1 MFKAR
6 FLLVLLPF
14 SFGVFAQD
22 VNPSV
27 WTLHNGR
34 YDLNE
39 RFYLHS
45 EVHFRFTDGLATFQQ
60 FLFRPQ
66 LSFIQNDHL
75 IFSAG
80 YTYIH
85 NYPYGEISIPDDA
98 AENNLWEEAII
109 NHAIKRLHFS
119 HRLRLEHRWADRL
132 VQKDGGW
139 EKDGTQ
145 FSNRFRYR
153 LTLQFPLNDRWTLI
167 AYDEFFTP
175 VSFEDFEFNIN
186 QNWLFV
192 GAKYQLNPAW
202 SIQSGYQ
209 QQYLSY
215 GDQGTQQ
222 NPTWMIVVNYRLE
235 RN

>member
-6 FLLVLLPF
+6 FLLVLLPL

-98 AENNLWEEAII
+98 AENNLWEEVIMDGKI
-109 NHAIKRLHFS
+109 GSIQFLH
-119 HRLRLEHRWADRL
+119 RIRVEHRWIDDL
-132 VQKDGGW
+132 VENEGVW
-139 EKDGTQ
+139 EKEGTL
-145 FSNRFRYR
+145 FTNRIRYR
-153 LTLQFPLNDRWTLI
+153 LTAQYALNEKWTLLI
-167 AYDEFFTP
+167 YDEFFAPLDLKT
-175 VSFEDFEFNIN
+175 FEININ
-186 QNWLFV
+186 QNWLFL